1 MPPMNVIRR
10 PSFIAVLIATG
21 FSVIVTQLIYAGAN
35 TEAAQQQ
42 PPLAVQVA
50 PFRYSDGY
58 LSKAEF
64 VGLVRAGNESAL
76 GFEVGG
82 TIDDVLVR
90 EGAIVTRGQE
100 LAYLNTDRRQAQLEA
115 ARADVKRLDAQ
126 LELAGLQ
133 RRRTA
138 NLTEEGLASAQALD
152 DARLSEAALKA
163 ARDVTLATVRVAEL
177 ELTKS
182 RLTAP
187 YSGVVATRLAERGS
201 VVNPGTPVLKL
212 IADDSLEAV
221 VGVPL
226 EHSNS
231 LQIGNTYPLKT
242 RAGII
247 DSTLTGLRADLD
259 IGTLTVGAVFSIE
272 GVSAARPGETVLLQ
286 LAEWVT
292 TRGGWLPL
300 SALLEGDRGLWNVL
314 TLGGD
319 SASGYVAH
327 REAVEVLHT
336 EEDKVFVRGTLGDG
350 SPVITSGVHR
360 LSPGSPVAPAADQP
374 KKAIPATHSGADTL

>member
-1 MPPMNVIRR
+1 MNIIRR
-10 PSFIAVLIATG
+10 QSFIAVLIAIG
-21 FSVIVTQLIYAGAN
+21 FSVVVTQLIYAGAN
-35 TEAAQQQ
+35 TEATQQQ

-50 PFRYSDGY
+50 PFHYSDGY

-90 EGAIVTRGQE
+90 EGAIVTQGQA

-152 DARLSEAALKA
+152 DARLGEAALKA
-163 ARDVTLATVRVAEL
+163 AREVTLATVRVAEL

-187 YSGVVATRLAERGS
+187 YSGVVATRLTERGS
-201 VVNPGTPVLKL
+201 VVNPGTPVLEL
-212 IADDSLEAV
+212 IADDSLEAI

-226 EHSNS
+226 DHSES

-242 RAGII
+242 RSKII
-247 DSTLTGLRADLD
+247 DGTLTGLRADLD
-259 IGTLTVGAVFSIE
+259 TGTLTVGAVFSIDAD
-272 GVSAARPGETVLLQ
+272 SATRPGETVLLQ

-336 EEDKVFVRGTLGDG
+336 EGDRVFVRGTLREG

-360 LSPGSPVAPAADQP
+360 LSPGSPVAPAADP
-374 KKAIPATHSGADTL
+374 SKKAISATHSGADTL